1 MSNGSP
7 ASGVQLVPTGLELG
21 PVTPH
26 HQGALYH
33 AAIFADNGR
42 SGFVAK
48 PPHLASTVRALFRAP
63 Q

>member
-1 MSNGSP
+1 M
-7 ASGVQLVPTGLELG
+7 QLVPTGLELG